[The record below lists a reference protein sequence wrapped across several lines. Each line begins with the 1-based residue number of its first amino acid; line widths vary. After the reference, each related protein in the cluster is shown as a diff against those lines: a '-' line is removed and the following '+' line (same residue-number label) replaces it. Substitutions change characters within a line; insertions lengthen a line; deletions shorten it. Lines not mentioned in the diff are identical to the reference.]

1 MVLLKRMLLG
11 CLAAVWLMS
20 LCACAEG
27 RQETAVPQES
37 PALVFEDALGREVVL
52 RETPRRVAVLLGSFA
67 EMWLLAGGEGSLI
80 AVTQDAFDER
90 GLELGEEVVNLGES
104 HQPSLEAL
112 FAVEPDL
119 VILSADLD
127 GQLALRDSLEQA
139 EISCA
144 WCKVELFEDYLA
156 LLRTFTELLETP
168 ELYQKNGLDVQA
180 QVDAALAA
188 APEQGTGPKVLLLR
202 AYSSNVKAKN
212 SDNTAGVMLREL
224 GCVNIAD
231 SDSGLLEQLQM
242 EIDSFEMPD
251 KKPILGHWKGN
262 EEHILRWAKEKQG
275 SCFICKRLEYHMDR
289 YFTTFFVMVKDPEF
303 RQKVEQGKGF
313 CMRHFIRL
321 MEAAHEKLPASQ
333 REWFYTTVLQRM
345 QENLIRVKGDIDWFV
360 SMFDYRQAGKDWKN
374 SRDAVSRGMEKL
386 QGLHPADPPYRQDT

>member
-1 MVLLKRMLLG
+1 MVLLKRMLFG

-27 RQETAVPQES
+27 RQETSMQQES
-37 PALVFEDALGREVVL
+37 PALVFEDALGREVVV

-156 LLRTFTELLETP
+156 LLRTFTELLDTP
-168 ELYQKNGLDVQA
+168 ELYQKNGLDVQM
-180 QVDAALAA
+180 QVNNALAA
-188 APEQGTGPKVLLLR
+188 APKQGTGPKVLLLR

-242 EIDSFEMPD
+242 ESIM
-251 KKPILGHWKGN
+251 
-262 EEHILRWAKEKQG
+262 A
-275 SCFICKRLEYHMDR
+275 
-289 YFTTFFVMVKDPEF
+289 
-303 RQKVEQGKGF
+303 
-313 CMRHFIRL
+313 
-321 MEAAHEKLPASQ
+321 
-333 REWFYTTVLQRM
+333 
-345 QENLIRVKGDIDWFV
+345 
-360 SMFDYRQAGKDWKN
+360 
-374 SRDAVSRGMEKL
+374 
-386 QGLHPADPPYRQDT
+386 ADPQHVFVTTMGSDTEKALQNVQALFDSDPAWRSITAVKEGRVHVLNKELFHYKPNARWGESYEILANILYPAA